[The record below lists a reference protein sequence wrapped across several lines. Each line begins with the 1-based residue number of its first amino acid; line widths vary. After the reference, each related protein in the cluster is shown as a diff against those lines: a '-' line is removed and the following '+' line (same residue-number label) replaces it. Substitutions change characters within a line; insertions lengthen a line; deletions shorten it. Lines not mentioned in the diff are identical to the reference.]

1 MPTLRTRPRL
11 GRWLTATSLTS
22 MAAVLLLGLLGAIAS
37 EAPAGAVTPP
47 AQGWATAQAPL
58 PSDAG
63 TGSTDPNV
71 YTASTVCPV
80 ANGCVTV
87 GWYNDTSGKTWG
99 LIETQNG
106 TTWTDT
112 EAPQPANSGT
122 GTNQGFW
129 FGSQTCGFDAPCR
142 AVSCPTTTSCTA
154 VGQYTNSGG
163 DPAPVVDTLTNG
175 TWTSQEG
182 ALPADAST
190 TAPDAFLF
198 SVSCASATSCVAVGS
213 YNDTG
218 GHQSAYV
225 STLANGT
232 WTSAAAALPSDT
244 TPTPDAFLFGVSC
257 TSSTSCVASGQYQ
270 STNGSSALLDVLAN
284 GTWTGVRGPQ
294 PSNANTSPESTL
306 TQVACPS
313 TSSCTAVGSYAVQA
327 GGAAP
332 LIDAWNGTTW
342 TGLAGPT
349 PSDFDAAEGAQ
360 LLAVSCGSPGSCVA
374 VGGYDTSAVVNQAG
388 LIDTL
393 SGGTWT
399 ATRAPEP
406 SGATTGTNAQAS
418 LNEVACSTPA
428 SCITVG
434 SYSGGTG
441 NNTIGLVDSL
451 DLGAWTAM
459 APALP
464 SNATSSPSG
473 TVSQA
478 RTVGC
483 ASPVACVVTG
493 MYTDSAQHTQGFLDS
508 DTGVQGYWLGASDG
522 GVFNYG
528 NTAFKGSAGALKL
541 NKPVVGMAPTPDGQG
556 YWMVASD
563 GGIFNYGDAG
573 FYGSTGAL
581 KLNKPVVG
589 MAATPDGKGYWLVA
603 SDGGI
608 FNYGDAKFFGS
619 RGGQPLNQPIVGMAA
634 TPDGQ
639 GYWLVAADGG
649 IFNYGDAAFYGSTG
663 GLKLNKPVVGI
674 ASTPDGLGYWLVAS
688 DGGIF
693 NYGDAAFDG
702 SAGSL
707 TLNKPVV
714 GMAASPSGKGYWL
727 VASDGGIFNYGDA
740 IFYGSAGAIH
750 LNQPVVGMA
759 G

>member
-1 MPTLRTRPRL
+1 MPTFRSRPRS
-11 GRWLTATSLTS
+11 GRWQTAMSLAS

-37 EAPAGAVTPP
+37 DVPAGAVTAP
-47 AQGWATAQAPL
+47 AQGWVTVQAPL
-58 PSDAG
+58 PTDAG
-63 TGSTDPNV
+63 TGSTDPDV
-71 YTASTVCPV
+71 YTGSTSCPV

-87 GWYNDTSGKTWG
+87 GWYSDTAGHTWG

-106 TTWTDT
+106 TSWTDT

-122 GTNQGFW
+122 GANQGFW
-129 FGSQTCGFDAPCR
+129 FGSDSCGFDAPCR
-142 AVSCPTTTSCTA
+142 AVSCPATASCIA
-154 VGQYTNSGG
+154 VGQYTDSGG
-163 DPAPVVDTLTNG
+163 FSEPVVDTLSNG
-175 TWTSQEG
+175 TWSSQEG
-182 ALPADAST
+182 ALPANAST
-190 TAPDAFLF
+190 TSPDAYLF
-198 SVSCASATSCVAVGS
+198 SVSCPSATSCVAVGS
-213 YNDTG
+213 YDNTG

-244 TPTPDAFLFGVSC
+244 TATPAALLFGVSC
-257 TSSTSCVASGQYQ
+257 VTSAFCVASGQYQ
-270 STNGSSALLDVLAN
+270 STNGSAALLDVLTN
-284 GTWTGVRGPQ
+284 GAWTGVRGPQ
-294 PSNANTSPESTL
+294 PSNANSTSESL
-306 TQVACPS
+306 DVQVVCPS
-313 TSSCTAVGSYAVQA
+313 ASSCQAVGSYAVQ
-327 GGAAP
+327 GGGNAP
-332 LIDAWNGTTW
+332 LIDTWNGTSW

-360 LLAVSCGSPGSCVA
+360 LLAVSCGAPASCVA
-374 VGGYDTSAVVNQAG
+374 VGGYDTSTTPNQAG

-406 SGATTGTNAQAS
+406 SDASTGTNAEAG
-418 LNEVACSTPA
+418 LNEVGCSTPS

-434 SYSGGTG
+434 TYNTGTA
-441 NNTIGLVDSL
+441 NTTGLVDSL
-451 DLGAWTAM
+451 DLGAWTAT
-459 APALP
+459 APPLP
-464 SNATSSPSG
+464 SNAITDPSG
-473 TVSQA
+473 LLSEA

-493 MYTDSAQHTQGFLDS
+493 MYLDSAGHRQGFLDS
-508 DTGVQGYWLGASDG
+508 DTGVQGYWLGATDG

-528 NTAFKGSAGALKL
+528 NTAFEGSAGSLKL
-541 NKPVVGMAPTPDGQG
+541 NAAVVGMARTPDGQG

-573 FYGSTGAL
+573 FYGSAGSL
-581 KLNKPVVG
+581 RLNKPVVG

-608 FNYGDAKFFGS
+608 FSYGDATYFGS
-619 RGGQPLNQPIVGMAA
+619 RGGQPLNRPIVGMAA
-634 TPDGQ
+634 TPDGR
-639 GYWLVAADGG
+639 GYWLVASDGG
-649 IFNYGDAAFYGSTG
+649 IFSYGDAAFYGSTG
-663 GLKLNKPVVGI
+663 GLTLNKPVVGM
-674 ASTPDGLGYWLVAS
+674 AATPDGGGYWLVAS

-693 NYGDAAFDG
+693 NYGDATFDG

-740 IFYGSAGAIH
+740 IFYGSAGSIH

>member
-1 MPTLRTRPRL
+1 
-11 GRWLTATSLTS
+11 

-37 EAPAGAVTPP
+37 APAGAVTAP
-47 AQGWATAQAPL
+47 AQGWATVQAPL
-58 PSDAG
+58 PTDAG
-63 TGSTDPNV
+63 TGSTDPQV

-106 TTWTDT
+106 TSWTDT

-122 GTNQGFW
+122 GSDQGFW
-129 FGSQTCGFDAPCR
+129 FGSQSCGFDAPCR

-163 DPAPVVDTLTNG
+163 DPAPVVDTLTSG

-190 TAPDAFLF
+190 TSPDAFLF
-198 SVSCASATSCVAVGS
+198 SVSCTSATSCVAVGS
-213 YNDTG
+213 YNNTA
-218 GHQSAYV
+218 GHQLAYT

-232 WTSAAAALPSDT
+232 WTSVAASLPSDAT
-244 TPTPDAFLFGVSC
+244 AAPDSFLFGLSC
-257 TSSTSCVASGQYQ
+257 ATPAFCVASGQYQ
-270 STNGSSALLDVLAN
+270 STNGTVGLLEVLTS
-284 GTWTGVRGPQ
+284 GTWTGVRTPE
-294 PSNANTSPESTL
+294 PSNAASPPESL
-306 TQVACPS
+306 DTQVVCP
-313 TSSCTAVGSYAVQA
+313 TASSCTAVGSYAIQGA
-327 GGAAP
+327 GSGP
-332 LIDAWNGTTW
+332 LVDTWNGTTW
-342 TGLAGPT
+342 TALAAPT

-360 LLAVSCGSPGSCVA
+360 LLAVSCGSPASCVA

-406 SGATTGTNAQAS
+406 SGATTGTDAQAG

-434 SYSGGTG
+434 TYNSGTG
-441 NNTIGLVDSL
+441 NTTGLVDSL
-451 DLGAWTAM
+451 DLGAWTPM
-459 APALP
+459 TSPVP
-464 SNATSSPSG
+464 SNAISNPSG
-473 TVSQA
+473 LLSEA

-493 MYTDSAQHTQGFLDS
+493 MYVDSAGHTQGFLDS
-508 DTGVQGYWLGASDG
+508 DTGVQGYWLGAADG

-541 NKPVVGMAPTPDGQG
+541 NKPVAGMAPTPDGQG

-573 FYGSTGAL
+573 FYGSTGNL

-608 FNYGDAKFFGS
+608 FNYGDAGFYGS
-619 RGGQPLNQPIVGMAA
+619 AGALKLNQPVVGIAA
-634 TPDGQ
+634 TPDGK

-663 GLKLNKPVVGI
+663 NLKLNKPVVGI
-674 ASTPDGLGYWLVAS
+674 AATPDGLGYWLVAS

-693 NYGDAAFDG
+693 NYGDATFDG

-740 IFYGSAGAIH
+740 IFYGSAGALK